1 MAYESTGNHK
11 KKIQDEEEE
20 MRETLNTNIKLSE
33 KISKRKQNSRETHE
47 KDMAIYE
54 QQPRA
59 TRGQAP
65 VPSRP
70 DVAPIR
76 PKDPEEE
83 QQEET
88 QFKKITRKNVGKID
102 LGVKVKDT
110 NVHVR
115 PTVHL
120 SDIKKAMELQKSR
133 FKLSHRKIVYH
144 SLSNMAKK
152 ATNNL

>member
-1 MAYESTGNHK
+1 
-11 KKIQDEEEE
+11 
-20 MRETLNTNIKLSE
+20 
-33 KISKRKQNSRETHE
+33 
-47 KDMAIYE
+47 
-54 QQPRA
+54 
-59 TRGQAP
+59 
-65 VPSRP
+65 
-70 DVAPIR
+70 
-76 PKDPEEE
+76 
-83 QQEET
+83 
-88 QFKKITRKNVGKID
+88 VGKID